1 MKTALLTASALLF
14 TLSAAVTA
22 AEEPTVRAVLEPA
35 GERKPAPEFLLRD
48 SSGKSLSLKKLRGK
62 VVLLDFW
69 ATWCTGCKEE
79 LPWFSQFQKTYGPK
93 GFTVVGVS
101 MDDDGWKVVK
111 PFLAHTKVPYVRI
124 LLGDEPMGKRYGIS
138 SMPDA
143 FLIDQR
149 GNIAAAYTTG
159 MVDKD
164 NLEANIQAL
173 LAARVQ

>member
-1 MKTALLTASALLF
+1 MKLASILLF
-14 TLSAAVTA
+14 AFTAVIMA

-69 ATWCTGCKEE
+69 ATWCKGCKEE
-79 LPWFSQFQKTYGPK
+79 LPWFSEFQKNYGRK
-93 GFTVVGVS
+93 RFAVVAVS

-111 PFLAHTKVPYVRI
+111 PFLAHTKVPYLRI
-124 LLGDEPMGKRYGIS
+124 LLGDEPMGKRYGINAL
-138 SMPDA
+138 PDA
-143 FLIDQR
+143 FLIDQQ
-149 GNIAAAYTTG
+149 GSIAAAYTTG

-173 LAARVQ
+173 LAAR